1 MFGKQRA
8 ESVDNADGKFSGL
21 EVCKKG
27 GFHMRSLR
35 ALRIV
40 GIGLAFAAIL
50 ASGGL
55 PVGSQSGQEGQPLP
69 MIAFS
74 YADDMVS
81 YLEVG
86 ADGKIVN
93 RVDISVPKGP
103 SGLDIHGQF
112 TYVVSWDASTLA
124 VLDNEARQLIKT
136 VSLGFEV
143 NPYAVAFRPDG
154 QVAYTVNGGT
164 RNITV
169 IDAINHA
176 VLTNIAL
183 PGARSPRGLDFHP
196 DGKLAYVSDTETDTV
211 WVIDAVNHR
220 VQETLRT
227 GGQCGAY
234 VKASNTGLW
243 VYIADRCL
251 SRVYALETATK
262 EIWPIQ
268 LSGNS
273 GAWYIVFTPNDWV
286 AFVSQT
292 DPRRQISSGKISI
305 IDVAQL
311 KEIGVIDVSLG
322 AMTATALKDG
332 QAGMSASEFAPGS
345 LSVLPG
351 IPDLLAVSPF
361 STNPFFKLVP
371 FTFDIDPTTFH
382 IVNVGAG
389 SGILVDTGLTR
400 PTSMFT
406 SCKCKTI
413 IGKIGRLQ
421 DRRTIREEPKPP
433 TVSITPQAGTARFDA
448 QVTFDVKWFIECTGK
463 KGSCDDTIGWS
474 VEWDPARIVQNQSV
488 KPASVECSGRCN
500 RREEEENIGLEQ
512 SITASMQG
520 THVEQLK
527 KVTISLKAQKCS
539 KEETLW
545 KMIIAIDTKQK
556 DNIDARNSD
565 WDGDGVINNDDN
577 CPWEHRGP
585 QPTQGWREPDS
596 NFRRRVEQWK
606 HGCNPALAR
615 RL

>member
-40 GIGLAFAAIL
+40 GIGLAFAVIL

-55 PVGSQSGQEGQPLP
+55 PGGSQTGQEGQPLP

-74 YADDMVS
+74 YADSKVS

-112 TYVVSWDASTLA
+112 TYVVSWDASALA
-124 VLDNEARQLIKT
+124 VLDNKAHKLIKT
-136 VSLGFEV
+136 VDLGFGV

-154 QVAYTVNGGT
+154 QVAYTLNGGT

-234 VKASNTGLW
+234 VKASNTGQW
-243 VYIADRCL
+243 VFIADRCL
-251 SRVYALETATK
+251 SRVYALSTVTK
-262 EIWPIQ
+262 KFYVIQ
-268 LSGNS
+268 LSGDS
-273 GAWYIVFTPNDWV
+273 GAWYIVFTPSDWV

-305 IDVAQL
+305 IEVAQL
-311 KEIGVIDVSLG
+311 KEIGVIDVRLR
-322 AMTATALKDG
+322 AATVAALKGG
-332 QAGMSASEFAPGS
+332 QEEEEFKPGS
-345 LSVLPG
+345 LDLLPLPAEAEGELLLVVSSLHVTPLLKIVPLDIDIAQDRSVSVNVGSG
-351 IPDLLAVSPF
+351 IPVDTGMTRPTGMFPDCGCTRVDFVVDAPSIPVEVSRV
-361 STNPFFKLVP
+361 SNTYTVKVKVP
-371 FTFDIDPTTFH
+371 FTW
-382 IVNVGAG
+382 
-389 SGILVDTGLTR
+389 ILT
-400 PTSMFT
+400 
-406 SCKCKTI
+406 C
-413 IGKIGRLQ
+413 
-421 DRRTIREEPKPP
+421 E
-433 TVSITPQAGTARFDA
+433 AGTSNRCYDYSS
-448 QVTFDVKWFIECTGK
+448 VGIEPVFEG
-463 KGSCDDTIGWS
+463 IAMA
-474 VEWDPARIVQNQSV
+474 PPYSV
-488 KPASVECSGRCN
+488 KVFRCEGECGGVTAKETVIEREMKGTSSAESLKGAVIVSLSAGVCSGRH
-500 RREEEENIGLEQ
+500 NI
-512 SITASMQG
+512 
-520 THVEQLK
+520 V
-527 KVTISLKAQKCS
+527 ISVDS
-539 KEETLW
+539 TKEG
-545 KMIIAIDTKQK
+545 
-556 DNIDARNSD
+556 NIDRENSD
-565 WDGDGVINNDDN
+565 WDGDGVLNKDDK
-577 CPWEHRGP
+577 CPLKHRGP
-585 QPTQGWREPDS
+585 KPVRLQGEPLTDY
-596 NFRRRVEQWK
+596 E
-606 HGCNPALAR
+606 R
-615 RL
+615 RLRQWESGCPPGF